1 MRIDEITL
9 RSLSSC
15 SPGFELPKSKESGE
29 MAKASNIILV
39 QGAWASDRRRAK
51 ACRHFRAKNRLE
63 TGHICDVRRGDVG
76 ANHSRR
82 IHCNFNCATR
92 VHGGDGIECD

>member
-39 QGAWASDRRRAK
+39 QGAWAGVQVHRYTAFHVFHLD
-51 ACRHFRAKNRLE
+51 HMIRLTE
-63 TGHICDVRRGDVG
+63 HRTTKSGTVR
-76 ANHSRR
+76 
-82 IHCNFNCATR
+82 I
-92 VHGGDGIECD
+92 